1 MKPGLYIVATPIG
14 NLEDFSIRSQKT
26 LSKADIII
34 CENPKHS
41 LKLLAK
47 LGIKKK
53 MYSLHDHNENKIIKK
68 MEAIKN
74 QIIGK
79 VGQTGR
85 VTGSHLHWQTV
96 LSGIPVDPE
105 LFLEEPL

>member
-1 MKPGLYIVATPIG
+1 M
-14 NLEDFSIRSQKT
+14 
-26 LSKADIII
+26 SKVLVQ
-34 CENPKHS
+34 N
-41 LKLLAK
+41 
-47 LGIKKK
+47 
-53 MYSLHDHNENKIIKK
+53 HDLIT
-68 MEAIKN
+68 KN

>member
-53 MYSLHDHNENKIIKK
+53 MYSLHDHNEKSL
-68 MEAIKN
+68 
-74 QIIGK
+74 
-79 VGQTGR
+79 
-85 VTGSHLHWQTV
+85 GSKG
-96 LSGIPVDPE
+96 SN
-105 LFLEEPL
+105 